1 MGEDIKEIRRWALRD
16 VPFEYALRLAQRRR
30 EAEWFAKQNGEPLYI
45 YADILRGRYR
55 TEFIAD
61 HLAGM
66 K

>member
-1 MGEDIKEIRRWALRD
+1 MGQDIKELRREALHGF
-16 VPFEYALRLAQRRR
+16 PFEYALRLAQRRR
-30 EAEWFAKQNGEPLYI
+30 EAEWFAKANGEPLPI
-45 YADILRGRYR
+45 YADTLRRRYR